1 MAITAEVRLIFNTS
15 AKGRRKNSS
24 SHRNGIPNTTR
35 RWNSSERTRAVSRAG
50 NSFRFMASVPEQD
63 GAGGFP
69 GYEYPIAPGWPLTAA
84 FHVRHGCLNAFAAGQ
99 FHVVR
104 RDVTQVGN
112 IVHRTAAPVVLAVR
126 FVRGEV
132 DLLRTQGYQCCGAF
146 RRGGHAAIDKY
157 W

>member
-15 AKGRRKNSS
+15 AKGKRKNSS

-63 GAGGFP
+63 RAGGFP
-69 GYEYPIAPGWPLTAA
+69 GYEYPVAPGWPLTAA
-84 FHVRHGCLNAFAAGQ
+84 FHVRHGGLNALAACQ
-99 FHVVR
+99 LHVVG
-104 RDVTQVGN
+104 RDVAQVGD
-112 IVHRTAAPVVLAVR
+112 VVYRTAAPVMLAFR

-132 DLLRTQGYQCCGAF
+132 DLLRTQ
-146 RRGGHAAIDKY
+146 
-157 W
+157 